1 MLAPQYLGDK
11 ATTMTVN
18 QSAQE
23 TCPAP
28 APITTSGPPAET
40 VTERVSNA
48 CQTLD
53 PTSTYLARLC
63 APAATTSI
71 ASPAS
76 ALPPPQP
83 HTDQRDSK
91 RPPRPGTGSIVGRQR
106 GLLCVHPSPVCTA
119 CVASSPPLLAF
130 DWDPPSPPLAI
141 SITLLTSPHQS
152 STDCVTFTHQSA
164 FERLVKLACS
174 VTLSNENV
182 LLPLHTFKSST
193 AHARSLSR
201 RRFFAPPTH
210 PTVCFSLSPGPLCS
224 LGYCPLAQLHLCP
237 SWRRCQRRIPQVVGV
252 STSVVLQK
260 CFLAPCFLLFFF
272 LGRRRCVTAFAG
284 PLEYHRLFFPCAVAS
299 SL

>member
-1 MLAPQYLGDK
+1 M
-11 ATTMTVN
+11 
-18 QSAQE
+18 
-23 TCPAP
+23 
-28 APITTSGPPAET
+28 
-40 VTERVSNA
+40 
-48 CQTLD
+48 
-53 PTSTYLARLC
+53 
-63 APAATTSI
+63 
-71 ASPAS
+71 
-76 ALPPPQP
+76 
-83 HTDQRDSK
+83 
-91 RPPRPGTGSIVGRQR
+91 
-106 GLLCVHPSPVCTA
+106 LCVHPSPVCTA

-130 DWDPPSPPLAI
+130 DWDPPSSPLAI

-260 CFLAPCFLLFFF
+260 CFLAPCFLLFSFSGGGAVLRHSLALWNTIAF
-272 LGRRRCVTAFAG
+272 SFPALSPFRYERDSATSAGSFCPAHRAIENDTPSDVFRFSTSCEPHPPETDPPRSFPGCMPPPGLCSSHSISEVSRGELRRSSTAHVNCYVSFCQTQR
-284 PLEYHRLFFPCAVAS
+284 PS
-299 SL
+299 ITS